1 MSVPVRAALEEFAR
15 LLSIPTTAADV
26 QGLRSCAS
34 LIAEML
40 SSRGLKTRLV
50 EAGNAAPLVVG
61 TLDVGAKRT
70 IALYSHYDAQ
80 PVQQPDWQNDPW
92 TPTLYDG
99 RVEDGARRVEIEDV
113 SDWTAHD
120 YRLYARCASD
130 DKAPTQALCS
140 ALDLL
145 QGKTSVN
152 LLVITEGEEEC
163 GSPNFQSLIDQVPE
177 TNGVDGWLIL
187 DGPVHHSRKQQVV
200 FGARG
205 VTTLQMTVYG
215 PTRTLHSGH
224 YGNWIPNPAMRLV
237 HLVASMRDERGFVTV
252 KGFGDH
258 VLHMTESEERALK
271 AMPNHDS
278 DMLADLGVS
287 APEDGA
293 SSLGEA
299 VMRPAINLHGI
310 EAGHVQRE
318 ATNAI
323 MQTARSSMDIRLVPD
338 QTIAQVVRAIE
349 SHVEEQG
356 FHIVR
361 NEPTL
366 DQLRSHKKVVKL
378 DWGEGYEPARTP
390 LDSPFARSLISA
402 VGEGVIV
409 NPMLGGSV
417 PIRKIVAQNDTP
429 VAILPIANH
438 DNNQHGANENIRVLN
453 LIQGIDLYSR
463 VLSHL

>member
-1 MSVPVRAALEEFAR
+1 MSVPVRATLEEFAR
-15 LLSIPTTAADV
+15 LLSVPTTVGDA
-26 QGLRSCAS
+26 QGLRDCAR
-34 LIAEML
+34 LIDGML
-40 SSRGLKTRLV
+40 AARGLKTRLI

-61 TLDVGAKRT
+61 TLNVGAERT

-99 RVEDGARRVEIEDV
+99 RIEDGALRVLFDDV
-113 SDWTAHD
+113 SDWNAHD

-145 QGKTSVN
+145 QSKTSVN

-163 GSPNFQSLIDQVPE
+163 GSPNFQSLLGQVPE
-177 TNGVDGWLIL
+177 TKTVDAWLIL
-187 DGPVHHSRKQQVV
+187 DGPVHNSRKQQVV

-205 VTTLQMTVYG
+205 VITLQMTVFG
-215 PTRTLHSGH
+215 PAHTLHSGH

-237 HLVASMRDERGFVTV
+237 HLVASMRDERGRVTV
-252 KGFGDH
+252 DGFGDH
-258 VLHMTESEERALK
+258 VLQMTSAEERALQ
-271 AMPNHDS
+271 AMPNHDT
-278 DMLADLGVS
+278 DMLAGLGVFG
-287 APEDGA
+287 PEDGA
-293 SSLGEA
+293 SSIGEA

-338 QTIAQVVRAIE
+338 QTIAQVVHAIE
-349 SHVEEQG
+349 RHVTGQG
-356 FHIVR
+356 FHIVHEDPSIDR
-361 NEPTL
+361 
-366 DQLRSHKKVVKL
+366 LRSHEKVVKL

-390 LDSPFARSLISA
+390 LDSPFAQSLIAA
-402 VGEGVIV
+402 VGEGVVV

-417 PIRKIVAQNDTP
+417 PIRKIVAQNDKP

-438 DNNQHGANENIRVLN
+438 DNNQHGSNENIRILN
-453 LIQGIDLYSR
+453 LIQGIELYAQ
-463 VLSHL
+463 VLSRL